1 LVAEA
6 GARKPDE
13 NPVGGAI
20 PWLAVGGLNPEI
32 VYLFCSDGCSIGVD
46 PGSVFN
52 TGEACFSAGAL
63 IG

>member
-6 GARKPDE
+6 GAYKRDE
-13 NPVGGAI
+13 NPVGGAK

-32 VYLFCSDGCSIGVD
+32 VYLFYSVGCSMGVD
-46 PGSVFN
+46 PGSFY
-52 TGEACFSAGAL
+52 GEACFSTGAL